1 MSEKLL
7 ILVGSPRR
15 NGNSATLA
23 EAVRRGAEAAGSD
36 VTLRFLDDYISGF
49 LRDCRQCRR
58 PDGECAIDDPYRAL
72 FFQDFL
78 PARGVIFCSPIYW
91 YGVSAQIKAFF
102 DRSFCYYAA
111 SYPGSEDALAAMAGK
126 RLGVVLASEETYP
139 GVALGIIHQ
148 IQEFSRY
155 TGSDFVGVVRGAGNS
170 RGEVRRDPSDPVGD
184 AERLGRE
191 FFARS
196 YSDYRLETPRSPR
209 VWPEQAA

>member
-1 MSEKLL
+1 MPEKLL

-15 NGNSATLA
+15 NGNTATLA

-36 VTLRFLDDYISGF
+36 VALRFLDDHISRF

-72 FFQDFL
+72 FFDEFL

-102 DRSFCYYAA
+102 DRSFCYYSA
-111 SYPGSEDALAAMAGK
+111 SYPGSRDALAAMAGK
-126 RLGVVLASEETYP
+126 RLGLVLASEETYP

-155 TGSDFVGVVRGAGNS
+155 TNSDFVSVVRGAGNS
-170 RGEVRRDPSDPVGD
+170 RGEVRNDPANPIGD

-191 FFARS
+191 IFSRS

-209 VWPEQAA
+209 VWRESVG